1 MAYINNLFIIVIFNR
16 SIAKCL
22 QPNIRIN
29 AKNLYGDVF
38 IVAENFISEYCP
50 HLCFLSPL

>member
-29 AKNLYGDVF
+29 AKNLYGDMF
-38 IVAENFISEYCP
+38 S
-50 HLCFLSPL
+50 

>member
-16 SIAKCL
+16 SVTKCL

-29 AKNLYGDVF
+29 AKNFYGDMF
-38 IVAENFISEYCP
+38 S
-50 HLCFLSPL
+50 